1 MVPQIHDFSVL
12 NIDSCS
18 PVFLWSKKIYSID
31 MFSVNQLFERLLPQS
46 CSAVV
51 DELYNLFKSVSKRL
65 KKCTCR
71 TCRIGNS
78 SPITTEPV
86 ESPKRSSLEACL
98 VHLGLLPALLIYQCL
113 CLRGT
118 FVVSKVNVTS
128 VVSSETV
135 SYRLMDPV
143 ESSTAWSSH
152 TFVSGF

>member
-1 MVPQIHDFSVL
+1 
-12 NIDSCS
+12 
-18 PVFLWSKKIYSID
+18 

-65 KKCTCR
+65 KNTHVEHVELEIRLR
-71 TCRIGNS
+71 T
-78 SPITTEPV
+78 PITTEPV

-98 VHLGLLPALLIYQCL
+98 VHLGLLPVLLIYQCL

-118 FVVSKVNVTS
+118 SVVSKVYVTS

-135 SYRLMDPV
+135 SYRLMDRV
-143 ESSTAWSSH
+143 ESSTA
-152 TFVSGF
+152 